1 MEKMNLEPQ
10 IKSPQESDT
19 ATQENSSKKWLLE
32 SLSRRINRLKI
43 LTIALG
49 SMFVGT
55 ENISAQT
62 AHTQELAQGTVSAD
76 HMLYKMTTQES
87 AQIVRLT
94 HEVDSMIHVL
104 KGKLEE
110 KKSTVFARTQTID
123 NRLVSTVSL
132 YDTLNVNVGASSP
145 ESYVVSVDN
154 DTVKTTDNWILIGDT
169 LSNEKQGHIK
179 ETKEAYF
186 FESNSV
192 DRTISHYTNKS
203 GTEKGGEDVQFEYGE
218 KIGEKDAI
226 LVQRFKKEEGVFFVP
241 EGDLNEDG
249 NSAGEFAVDGFNKLQ
264 GTLFGLKKKL
274 EETIEKVDPSYVLPG
289 LEVDNHK

>member
-10 IKSPQESDT
+10 NKSRQESDI

-76 HMLYKMTTQES
+76 RMLYKMTTQES
-87 AQIVRLT
+87 AQIMRLT

-110 KKSTVFARTQTID
+110 KKSTIYARTQTID
-123 NRLVSTVSL
+123 NRLVSTVSF
-132 YDTLNVNVGASSP
+132 YDTLNINMGASSP
-145 ESYVVSVDN
+145 DSYVVTVDN
-154 DTVKTTDNWILIGDT
+154 DTVNTTDNWILLGDT
-169 LSNEKQGHIK
+169 LGNQTKPYIK
-179 ETKEAYF
+179 ETKETYF

-192 DRTISHYTNKS
+192 DRTVSHYVNKS
-203 GTEKGGEDVQFEYGE
+203 GVENKGEDVQFEYGE

-226 LVQRFKKEEGVFFVP
+226 MVQRFEEDKDFFIPV
-241 EGDLNEDG
+241 GDLKESEDD
-249 NSAGEFAVDGFNKLQ
+249 AGGFAVDGFNKLQ
-264 GTLFGLKKKL
+264 ETLFDFKKKL

-289 LEVDNHK
+289 LEIDNHK